1 MVALFFVIK
10 LKLQGVEALLLAQ
23 ISVSSKKK
31 KKNPQTI
38 LTWRYC
44 IQISIISQSGLKTSC
59 IMYLIM
65 SDSLLPHGL

>member
-31 KKNPQTI
+31 KKKPTDNFD
-38 LTWRYC
+38 
-44 IQISIISQSGLKTSC
+44 LKV
-59 IMYLIM
+59 LH
-65 SDSLLPHGL
+65 PN

>member
-31 KKNPQTI
+31 KKTHRQFWLEGIASKLALFLNLVSKHPV
-38 LTWRYC
+38 
-44 IQISIISQSGLKTSC
+44 SC
-59 IMYLIM
+59 I
-65 SDSLLPHGL
+65 